1 MTDIDAFRDDDEDG
15 ENAAVA
21 EKEPTLFYGSADEF
35 VRERLRY
42 MYARRVGPG
51 NASFRWAA
59 RWWDYP
65 EALARVDALWR
76 AWEHLRLDGATG
88 SSTWWIEHADHH
100 MPILMSP
107 EGPFAKSEDKNNVG
121 EPLPY
126 EAPPAELFPDM
137 RQS

>member
-1 MTDIDAFRDDDEDG
+1 MTDIDAFRDDENDE
-15 ENAAVA
+15 NTAA

-65 EALARVDALWR
+65 EALARIDALWR

-107 EGPFAKSEDKNNVG
+107 EGPFAKSEDKNTAG

-126 EAPPAELFPDM
+126 EAAAAELFPDM
-137 RQS
+137 RES

>member
-1 MTDIDAFRDDDEDG
+1 MTDIDAFRDEDG
-15 ENAAVA
+15 ENAAAA

-65 EALARVDALWR
+65 EALARIDALWR

-107 EGPFAKSEDKNNVG
+107 EGPFAKSEDKNNAS

-126 EAPPAELFPDM
+126 EAPPVELFPDM
-137 RQS
+137 RKN

>member
-1 MTDIDAFRDDDEDG
+1 MTDIDAFRDDEDD
-15 ENAAVA
+15 ENATA

-51 NASFRWAA
+51 NASFRGAA

-100 MPILMSP
+100 RPILMSP
-107 EGPFAKSEDKNNVG
+107 EGPFAKSEDKNNAD

-126 EAPPAELFPDM
+126 EAPLVELFPDM
-137 RQS
+137 RES

>member
-1 MTDIDAFRDDDEDG
+1 MTDIDAFHDDDGGD
-15 ENAAVA
+15 ENATA

-35 VRERLRY
+35 VRKRLRY
-42 MYARRVGPG
+42 MYDRRVGPG

-65 EALARVDALWR
+65 EAHARIDALWR

-107 EGPFAKSEDKNNVG
+107 EGPFAKSEDKNNAS

-126 EAPPAELFPDM
+126 EAPPPELFPDM
-137 RQS
+137 RES

>member
-1 MTDIDAFRDDDEDG
+1 MTDIDAFRDDDGD
-15 ENAAVA
+15 ENAAA
-21 EKEPTLFYGSADEF
+21 KKEPTLFYGSADEF

-65 EALARVDALWR
+65 EALARIDALWR

-100 MPILMSP
+100 LPILMSP
-107 EGPFAKSEDKNNVG
+107 EGPFAKSEDKNNAG

-126 EAPPAELFPDM
+126 EAPPPGLFLDM
-137 RQS
+137 REN

>member
-1 MTDIDAFRDDDEDG
+1 MTDINAFRDDDGD
-15 ENAAVA
+15 ENAAA

-65 EALARVDALWR
+65 EAHARIDALWR

-107 EGPFAKSEDKNNVG
+107 EGPFAKSEDKNNAG
-121 EPLPY
+121 DALPY
-126 EAPPAELFPDM
+126 EAPPPELFPDM
-137 RQS
+137 REN

>member
-1 MTDIDAFRDDDEDG
+1 MTDIDAFRDEDG
-15 ENAAVA
+15 KSAAVA

-65 EALARVDALWR
+65 EALARIDALWR

-126 EAPPAELFPDM
+126 EVPPAELFPDM
-137 RQS
+137 RKN